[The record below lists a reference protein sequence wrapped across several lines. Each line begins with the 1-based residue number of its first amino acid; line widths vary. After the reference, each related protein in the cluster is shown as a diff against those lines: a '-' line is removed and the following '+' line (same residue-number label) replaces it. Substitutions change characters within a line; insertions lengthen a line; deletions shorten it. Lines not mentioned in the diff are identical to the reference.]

1 MIRNIKKNIRNPR
14 RGHRGKAE
22 LGMDLEWFKKEK

>member
-1 MIRNIKKNIRNPR
+1 MGTMTRNIKKNIRNPR

-22 LGMDLEWFKKEK
+22 LGDGS